1 MMNNL
6 FGHRVNILGRLV
18 SKKLNK
24 MISYTGLTGSQWP
37 VIVRLLLSEELTQSE
52 ICEQLSI
59 EASTA
64 SQTLYRMEQMGWV
77 SRIDGTDKREKKVIL
92 TKKAK
97 DHLSLW
103 FQDTNSLEKKL
114 MDEIP
119 LEDIAVFDRV
129 LDKMIDNMRK
139 EK

>member
-77 SRIDGTDKREKKVIL
+77 TRIDGTDKREKKVIL